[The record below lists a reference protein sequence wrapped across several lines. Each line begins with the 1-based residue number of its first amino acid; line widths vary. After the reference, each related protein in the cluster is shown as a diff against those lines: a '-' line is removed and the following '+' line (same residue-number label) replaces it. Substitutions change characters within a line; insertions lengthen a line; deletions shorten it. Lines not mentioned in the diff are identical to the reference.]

1 MARDAGA
8 KKVYFASAA
17 PEIRFPNVYGI
28 DMPSANELIG
38 HGRESIEICDM
49 IKADGLIYQ
58 DLEDLVAAVG
68 QENPS
73 IQRFETSVFNGE
85 YVTGDI
91 SQDYLDQLDAARNDT
106 AKAQRDGSEDA
117 NLELHNDND

>member
-1 MARDAGA
+1 
-8 KKVYFASAA
+8 
-17 PEIRFPNVYGI
+17 
-28 DMPSANELIG
+28 
-38 HGRESIEICDM
+38 M

-58 DLEDLVAAVG
+58 ELEDLVAAVG
-68 QENPS
+68 QQNPS

-91 SQDYLDQLDAARNDT
+91 SQEYLDQLDAARNDT
-106 AKAQRDGSEDA
+106 AKAANASSEDA